1 MPCLEVLADLAS
13 VLTAVVAA
21 VAAVY
26 FWNEKRSKRHRL
38 ESYLR
43 ARKRD
48 PLASTYQHTILHLM
62 AKLGM
67 TEEEILHA
75 SFSSRHIVCKIR
87 ADHSSGLATELVFEY
102 SEESKPDTA

>member
-1 MPCLEVLADLAS
+1 MNRLELFANLAS

-21 VAAVY
+21 LATVY
-26 FWNEKRSKRHRL
+26 FWNDKRSKRHRL
-38 ESYLR
+38 ENYLR
-43 ARKRD
+43 RRKQD

-75 SFSSRHIVCKIR
+75 SFSSCHIVCKIR

-102 SEESKPDTA
+102 SEEPKPSVA